1 MPPFQYSVA
10 VEERRILWTTS
21 DNLHIW
27 FTNWKTFL
35 IKYEFC
41 NSRSHLS
48 SFIDRKLS
56 VAVKPATKSSWKC
69 TGVFGSTAAKQYLL
83 IFSFPPLDNGIYPL
97 YPDMEDVPGKRV
109 CGKVDSGPGR
119 EFYEMLC
126 KARFCGL
133 YLFPSL
139 PNATSVSQETDQ
151 NYGLFKSIV
160 RRNLEDVSTEAFE
173 QRKEIE
179 LGASLM
185 GLICFGGS
193 HDDTGV
199 MVMGYKGQLLQ
210 ATFKEDKIKA
220 KQSSTVTVEN
230 TRERQEA
237 LLQAKTHGAKFHV
250 TGGNHATADDLFISA
265 KLANKS
271 AQTKKLEKDKA
282 ARLEATKNHEAAIPV
297 VEKLKTKGEKKLSDK
312 DHEIILKAKGI
323 QSSSKMGNKANKL
336 SLVKDFTSKDVEAG
350 KEGLSI
356 TPELKPWTHAD
367 EAQLI
372 IEINKLLTM
381 KDTAYARFKQQKKK
395 DAELAYKK

>member
-1 MPPFQYSVA
+1 MNN
-10 VEERRILWTTS
+10 VEFDS
-21 DNLHIW
+21 
-27 FTNWKTFL
+27 
-35 IKYEFC
+35 Y
-41 NSRSHLS
+41 
-48 SFIDRKLS
+48 
-56 VAVKPATKSSWKC
+56 
-69 TGVFGSTAAKQYLL
+69 
-83 IFSFPPLDNGIYPL
+83 LDNGIYPL

-199 MVMGYKGQLLQ
+199 ICRSAVDEGFSEERNNDSWNKIGAAECNGITMKCLESKKVRHDGTDKDNPNYDMYQDIQSKNSYSTRQLTVMGYKGQLLQ